1 MLYCLSQVLYRRLK
15 ERYGLEAPEEED
27 IPDLVTQLQKSGG
40 VQRRGKLPVYNVEKL
55 EQLKAMCA
63 ARNLPVL
70 ATDKKADLSARLR
83 AADNEYGVGARAP
96 VVLEAAA
103 GGGGGG
109 GDGGEEAAAGA
120 CGYPRVIYLCAHV
133 YKTQEPGS
141 TRKHFRG
148 LASLQNLVSCGCC
161 AFINARCD
169 RVFMYSSAPFGACR
183 HFWRRRCRIITRRCA
198 GRYALWQFG
207 RRECAHDDLVVV
219 AAAPAAVQLAPGG
232 GMDDDGAGGDV
243 GGVWCGLLCFRTECR
258 HEHMQEPTG
267 GAGGGVCAMTMPCW
281 RSLLLA
287 RRTRRWRK
295 RSFGG
300 RSARGARLLSALMSR
315 AYYTVVVRPLQAR
328 ACVRVAMHDF
338 HAMWRCGNA
347 KLQRCFVLR

>member
-1 MLYCLSQVLYRRLK
+1 
-15 ERYGLEAPEEED
+15 
-27 IPDLVTQLQKSGG
+27 
-40 VQRRGKLPVYNVEKL
+40 
-55 EQLKAMCA
+55 
-63 ARNLPVL
+63 
-70 ATDKKADLSARLR
+70 
-83 AADNEYGVGARAP
+83 
-96 VVLEAAA
+96 
-103 GGGGGG
+103 
-109 GDGGEEAAAGA
+109 
-120 CGYPRVIYLCAHV
+120 
-133 YKTQEPGS
+133 
-141 TRKHFRG
+141 
-148 LASLQNLVSCGCC
+148 
-161 AFINARCD
+161 
-169 RVFMYSSAPFGACR
+169 MYSSAPFGACR

-207 RRECAHDDLVVV
+207 RRECAHDDFVVV

-338 HAMWRCGNA
+338 HAMWRCERRALQHAQCQVATMFRPPVEPSPGAEQAPRISSRAEQTQRQMAGWA
-347 KLQRCFVLR
+347 KLIAAK